1 MAVEFFD
8 NGFIRYG
15 WNDHGYGLREWHRI
29 FDEARMLGLEMLA
42 DEAEGSYDELY
53 AEEEQAD
60 AQAITEAQKLL
71 DRAQAA
77 IARGDLQGS
86 TNHLREGKSRI
97 CEESRDRFL
106 SCRGGNKMAFTRGLD
121 PLTDPPHCGHGRM
134 VRVAGFSRRSQR
146 YFASFNCPA
155 SEPMCSPQW
164 VNADAIINEALRVWR
179 GDLEDV

>member
-1 MAVEFFD
+1 
-8 NGFIRYG
+8 
-15 WNDHGYGLREWHRI
+15 
-29 FDEARMLGLEMLA
+29 MLGLEMLA

-77 IARGDLQGS
+77 IARGDLQAARIIS
-86 TNHLREGKSRI
+86 EKVSRV
-97 CEESRDRFL
+97 SAKNRANRFL